1 VTGPPAAPAAAP
13 GPPPPACPPGLGV
26 ESLHYGC
33 DISFFVPALN
43 EQELIVPTLE
53 TLLGALG
60 RFRHTFEILVV
71 DDGSTDET
79 AARVEAFMAAHPE
92 APIRLIRNPKNRGL
106 GRNYVDAAFA
116 ASGRYYKLVCGDNP
130 EPQHTIEAL
139 LAHLGEADMIT
150 PYLRNDPRH
159 WKRKYLSI
167 AFTKLVNLVGG
178 YRLRYYNGTAIH
190 LRYNVMR
197 WHSDTYGFAFNAEI
211 ITRLLNEGASIVEVP
226 IDVVEAAG
234 RTSRAFSFHNIL
246 SVPHS
251 LLQIFLRRLRRVL
264 FKI

>member
-1 VTGPPAAPAAAP
+1 VKSA
-13 GPPPPACPPGLGV
+13 GLGID
-26 ESLHYGC
+26 SIPYGC

-43 EQELIVPTLE
+43 EQDLIVPTLE
-53 TLLGALG
+53 TLLGALA
-60 RFRHTFEILVV
+60 RFRHTYEILVV
-71 DDGSTDET
+71 DDGSTDDT
-79 AARVEAFMAAHPE
+79 ATRVEQFIAAHPGK
-92 APIRLIRNPKNRGL
+92 PIRLIRNPANRGL

-116 ASGRYYKLVCGDNP
+116 ATGRYYKIVCGDNP
-130 EPQHTIEAL
+130 EPRHTIEAL
-139 LAHLGEADMIT
+139 LSHLGEADIIT
-150 PYLRNDPRH
+150 PYLRADPRH
-159 WKRKYLSI
+159 WKRKYISI
-167 AFTKLVNLVGG
+167 LFTKLVNLVGG

-211 ITRLLNEGASIVEVP
+211 LTRLLNEGASIVEVP

-251 LLQIFLRRLRRVL
+251 LLQIFLRRLRRTL
-264 FKI
+264 FKV